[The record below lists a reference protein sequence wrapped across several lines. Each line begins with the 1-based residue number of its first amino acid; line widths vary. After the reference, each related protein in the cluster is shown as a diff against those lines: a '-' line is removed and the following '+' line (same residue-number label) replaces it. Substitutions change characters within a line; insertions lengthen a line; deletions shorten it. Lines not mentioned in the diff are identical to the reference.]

1 MLCAVLDLEI
11 GNIKSIINAL
21 KFVGSDVKIIKNSK
35 DFKDIDRLI
44 IPGVGSFNSFMKKIK
59 NDSID
64 TEIKNFAKKGNP
76 ILGIC
81 LGMQVLLS
89 KGYEFGEI
97 DGLNFL
103 KGSVKKIPNK
113 QKINKFKLPLV
124 GWYTLKTYNN
134 FHNKLIK
141 NCNPFQ
147 FYYMHSYYCEMLEKK
162 DIKNFIT
169 YNGMTIPALIS
180 YQNIFGVQFH
190 PEKSGKAGLNL
201 LRNFLNN

>member
-21 KFVGSDVKIIKNSK
+21 KYVGSDVKIIKNSK

-124 GWYTLKTYNN
+124 G
-134 FHNKLIK
+134 
-141 NCNPFQ
+141 
-147 FYYMHSYYCEMLEKK
+147 
-162 DIKNFIT
+162 
-169 YNGMTIPALIS
+169 
-180 YQNIFGVQFH
+180 
-190 PEKSGKAGLNL
+190 
-201 LRNFLNN
+201 